1 MKLLQNM
8 TLPMYLRQAF
18 EKTGDLPEK
27 TVEDSLRLLL
37 ILVGKQEVSRIKYDI
52 LKSINDETPLVKN

>member
-1 MKLLQNM
+1 
-8 TLPMYLRQAF
+8 MYLRQAF

-37 ILVGKQEVSRIKYDI
+37 ILVGKQEVHRIKYDI